1 MDLKEIQEKLN
12 AMFTG
17 TGRKLVFWYDDDG
30 SYEENIHDFVLAE
43 GVKLWIVTESN
54 WFETKLQIEERDPE
68 GNYLLYAPFSR
79 PDDRENF
86 LADIFYYS
94 QHFLLR

>member
-30 SYEENIHDFVLAE
+30 SYEENIHDFALAE

-79 PDDRENF
+79 PDPRTK
-86 LADIFYYS
+86 
-94 QHFLLR
+94 